1 MSDNDNSKACE
12 SLEGTAPRRSK
23 KAVAA
28 FLLALS
34 GLFLWVFGAVPAIIA
49 ASRAKRDLR
58 RDNRL
63 RGRVLA
69 NAALTLGVLETF
81 LVPVLLWAVLV
92 HGPSARTERVAHFHL
107 GGSLGESPQADVVGA
122 FMGQP
127 ETFHNLFERLKDAKE
142 DAAVKAVILT
152 FNKLTLRLSE
162 MEELRAAL
170 LDFESSGKKVFAHC
184 EDQSITLPLYVI
196 LKAASQVSVAPTV
209 SLDLRGL
216 YTEAMYLK
224 DGLAKIGVESDVVHI
239 GDYKAAGE
247 MFARAEPSDAA
258 RENMNWVFDGQYE
271 SCLAMLAESQHKT
284 LDEVKAMI
292 DKVLFSPDRALKEG
306 LVDAIEYQE
315 DLVELVKREYG
326 ADMRIDNDYHREP
339 VPELSRKH
347 PFRSAWNVARYFAR
361 LERPGSGDGVGLIYL
376 NGEIV
381 DGCGDA
387 SKAHSGDLRAAFK
400 EAMEDDSIKAVVLRV
415 NSPGGFVTASE
426 VIHRATE
433 LLQKKKPLV
442 VSMGSVAASGG
453 YYVSCGAGT
462 IFADETTITGSIGV
476 IGSKLVTADLWKK
489 LGVNWF
495 PYQRGANADMF
506 SGQRPYTEQQRGML
520 TELFEGDCRA
530 FKGHIEAGRG
540 KKLAKNIDEM
550 AGGRIFTGRQALDL
564 GLVDKIG
571 GLEAAIAFAAKS
583 VSLEKYAVRV
593 VPEPKDAVNLLA
605 EAVFGKDKK
614 SNTDLETGAHT
625 GPCGLES
632 LAGASAE
639 MRGVAA
645 LLEGLDRPH
654 AAAAVELLGRLVLVN
669 QEGMAMIM
677 PQVFV
682 YQ

>member
-1 MSDNDNSKACE
+1 VSENDNSVLRE
-12 SLEGTAPRRSK
+12 SSRETKPRRSK
-23 KAVAA
+23 KAIAA

-34 GLFLWVFGAVPAIIA
+34 GLFLWVFGAVPAVIA
-49 ASRAKRDLR
+49 AVLAKREIR
-58 RDNRL
+58 KNPQF

-69 NAALTLGVLETF
+69 EAALTLGVIEIVF
-81 LVPVLLWAVLV
+81 MPLLFWAVLV
-92 HGPSARTERVAHFHL
+92 HGPSAQTERIAHFHL
-107 GGSLGESPQADVVGA
+107 GGTLGESPQADVVGA

-127 ETFHNLFERLKDAKE
+127 DTFHSLFERLKDAKE

-152 FNKLTLRLSE
+152 FNKLTLRLPE
-162 MEELRAAL
+162 VEELRAAL
-170 LDFESSGKKVFAHC
+170 LDFESSGKKIYAHC
-184 EDQSITLPLYVI
+184 EDQTVTLPLYVI
-196 LKAASQVSVAPTV
+196 LKAASRVSIAPTV

-224 DGLAKIGVESDVVHI
+224 DGLAKIGVALDVVHI

-247 MFARAEPSDAA
+247 MLARAEPSDAA
-258 RENMNWVFDGQYE
+258 RENMNWVFDGQYQ

-284 LDEVKAMI
+284 VDEVKAMI
-292 DKVLFSPDRALKEG
+292 DSVLFAPDRALKEG
-306 LVDAIEYQE
+306 LVDAVEYQE
-315 DLVELVKREYG
+315 DVVELVKREYG
-326 ADMRIDNDYHREP
+326 ADTRIDNDYHKEP
-339 VPELSRKH
+339 VPEVGMTH

-361 LERPGSGDGVGLIYL
+361 LDRPGSGDGVGLIYL

-387 SKAHSGDLRAAFK
+387 SKARSGDLRAAFK
-400 EAMEDDSIKAVVLRV
+400 EAMDDDSIKTVVLRV

-442 VSMGSVAASGG
+442 VSMGNVAASGG

-495 PYQRGANADMF
+495 PYQRGANADIS
-506 SGQRPYTEQQRGML
+506 SGQHPYTEQQRAML
-520 TELFEGDCRA
+520 TGSFEADCKT
-530 FKGHIEAGRG
+530 FKEHIEAGRG
-540 KKLAKNIDEM
+540 TKLTKKLDDI
-550 AGGRIFTGRQALDL
+550 AGGRIYTGKQALDL

-583 VSLEKYAVRV
+583 VSLEKYKVRV

-605 EAVFGKDKK
+605 EVVFGKDRK
-614 SNTDLETGAHT
+614 SNTDLETGAHM
-625 GPCGLES
+625 GLGGLES
-632 LAGASAE
+632 LGGTSAE

-654 AAAAVELLGRLVLVN
+654 AAAAVELLGRLQLMN
-669 QEGMAMIM
+669 REGMAMIM

>member
-1 MSDNDNSKACE
+1 MSDNDNSMLCK
-12 SLEGTAPRRSK
+12 SLEGTQPRRSK
-23 KAVAA
+23 KAIAA

-49 ASRAKRDLR
+49 ALLAKRDFR
-58 RDNRL
+58 KGGHL
-63 RGRVLA
+63 RGQALA
-69 NAALTLGVLETF
+69 DAALILGVLEILF
-81 LVPVLLWAVLV
+81 MPLLLWAALV

-107 GGSLGESPQADVVGA
+107 GGTLGESPQADAVGA

-127 ETFHNLFERLKDAKE
+127 ATFHSLFERLKDAKE
-142 DAAVKAVILT
+142 DPAVKAAILT
-152 FNKLTLRLSE
+152 FDNPTVRLSE

-184 EDQSITLPLYVI
+184 EDQTIQLPLYAT
-196 LKAASQVSVAPTV
+196 LAAASRVSIAPTV

-224 DGLAKIGVESDVVHI
+224 DGLARIGVESDVVHI

-247 MFARAEPSDAA
+247 MLARAEPSDAA
-258 RENMNWVFDGQYE
+258 RENMNWVFDGQYQT
-271 SCLAMLAESQHKT
+271 CLNMLAESQHKT
-284 LDEVKAMI
+284 VDEVKAMI
-292 DKVLFSPDRALKEG
+292 DNVLFAPDRALKEG
-306 LVDAIEYQE
+306 LVDAVEYQE

-326 ADMRIDNDYHREP
+326 AGARIDNDYHREP
-339 VPELSRKH
+339 APEVSMRH
-347 PFRSAWNVARYFAR
+347 PFRSTWNVARYFAR
-361 LERPGSGDGVGLIYL
+361 LERPGSGDAVGLIYL
-376 NGEIV
+376 NGGIV
-381 DGCGDA
+381 SGYGDTA
-387 SKAHSGDLRAAFK
+387 NACCGDLRAAFK
-400 EAMEDDSIKAVVLRV
+400 KAMEDDSIKAVVLRV
-415 NSPGGFVTASE
+415 NSPGGLVTASE
-426 VIHRATE
+426 IIHRAAE

-442 VSMGSVAASGG
+442 VSMGNVAASGG

-476 IGSKLVTADLWKK
+476 IDSKLVTADFWKK

-495 PYQRGANADMF
+495 PYQRGANADMS
-506 SGQRPYTEQQRGML
+506 SGQHPYTEQQRGML
-520 TELFEGDCRA
+520 TEA
-530 FKGHIEAGRG
+530 FGADYKTFKEHIEAGRG
-540 KKLAKNIDEM
+540 PKLTKKLDDM
-550 AGGRIFTGRQALDL
+550 AGGRIYTGKQALDL

-583 VSLEKYAVRV
+583 VSLEKYEVRV

-605 EAVFGKDKK
+605 EAVLGKDNK

-625 GPCGLES
+625 GLCGLES
-632 LAGASAE
+632 LAGAPAE

-654 AAAAVELLGRLVLVN
+654 ANAVIEMLGRVRLLN